1 MLRGL
6 YRFYLYVVFMAM
18 LLFATS
24 GVIQLLTVLL
34 QSLFKDQY
42 NTPSSAGLVQA
53 LVFGIVSL
61 ITAALFGGLHYWL
74 IRRDMRNDPEAGN
87 SAVRAFFLNAVE
99 IISLPLAVGS
109 GAFTISNF
117 GQQNGGG
124 VSSGA
129 AFTIAYLGL
138 WALLEW
144 ERRRVQA
151 SSGAALV
158 FQRLHLYGTQLIL
171 LFILTFSWLQ
181 TVGQLVDSVF
191 FGGAGTTAI
200 CGGGS
205 GCHGPALASV
215 IANVVSTLWVVLFWS
230 GYSWLSRADTAS
242 VLRSVFHFIGY
253 GYGTIAML
261 VGIYRGV
268 TLLFSLLIFKE
279 NLSANSISGPFAE
292 YDVVSPLSLGIFV
305 AATYVFW
312 LRHAAKH
319 PEERVSV
326 FLTELSVAA
335 ALFGVTFWSG
345 CGMLLLNILEKV
357 FPSTTP
363 VTPENWA
370 TSIAFVIAGVAYIPL
385 GLLLRQRSAQAA
397 FLAPLRGF
405 TFALLGG
412 GILAAAI
419 GGATALYAY
428 GTAALGSPLDN
439 WLHVAHTGIAALTIG
454 VLIVG
459 IYLWTSIR
467 EGFLG
472 SRVKQHVTEV
482 TSSTT
487 ATTKEVEIHAAALA
501 TIDADTTTNSP
512 TQEACVTQM
521 RQAAAAV
528 AGTPAVEEIVD
539 ELVAGKISRDEAVSR
554 NFVHKYSL
562 PSFEKAR
569 FS

>member
-6 YRFYLYVVFMAM
+6 YRFYLYVVFIAM
-18 LLFATS
+18 LLFATF
-24 GVIQLLTVLL
+24 GVIQLLTALL

-42 NTPSSAGLVQA
+42 TTPGSASLVQA

-99 IISLPLAVGS
+99 IISLPLAVGT
-109 GAFTISNF
+109 GAFTISTF
-117 GQQNGGG
+117 GQQNVG
-124 VSSGA
+124 VSSGT
-129 AFTIAYLGL
+129 AFTLAFLGL

-158 FQRLHLYGTQLIL
+158 LQRLHLYGTQLIL

-181 TVGQLVDSVF
+181 TVGQLVDSLF
-191 FGGAGTTAI
+191 FGGAGTTAA
-200 CGGGS
+200 CSGGF
-205 GCHGPALASV
+205 GCHGASLASV

-230 GYSWLSRADTAS
+230 GYSWLSRADTVS
-242 VLRSVFHFIGY
+242 VLRSVFRFIGY
-253 GYGTIAML
+253 GYGTIAVL
-261 VGIYRGV
+261 VGIYRGI
-268 TLLFSLLIFKE
+268 TLLFSLLIFKDT
-279 NLSANSISGPFAE
+279 LPANSISGPFAE

-312 LRHAAKH
+312 LRNAAKL

-345 CGMLLLNILEKV
+345 CGLILQYLLENT

-363 VTPENWA
+363 VTSENWT
-370 TSIAFVIAGVAYIPL
+370 TSIAFIITGVAYIPL
-385 GLLLRQRSAQAA
+385 GLLLRHRSAQAA

-405 TFALLGG
+405 TFTLLGS
-412 GILAAAI
+412 GILATAI
-419 GGATALYAY
+419 GGATALYAF

-439 WLHVAHTGIAALTIG
+439 WLNVAHTGIAALTIG
-454 VLIVG
+454 VLIIG

-472 SRVKQHVTEV
+472 SRVKQQRTEV

-487 ATTKEVEIHAAALA
+487 ATKEEEIHSAALA
-501 TIDADTTTNSP
+501 TIDADSTANSP
-512 TQEACVTQM
+512 TQEARMTQM
-521 RQAAAAV
+521 KQAAMAV
-528 AGTPAVEEIVD
+528 AGAPTVEEIVD
-539 ELVAGKISRDEAVSR
+539 KLLAGKISRDEAVGR
-554 NFVHKYSL
+554 IERLV
-562 PSFEKAR
+562 R
-569 FS
+569 

>member
-18 LLFATS
+18 LLFATF

-42 NTPSSAGLVQA
+42 NTPSSASLVQA

-74 IRRDMRNDPEAGN
+74 IRRDMRDDPEAGN

-99 IISLPLAVGS
+99 MISLPSAVGS

-117 GQQNGGG
+117 GQQNVGGI
-124 VSSGA
+124 SSGA
-129 AFTIAYLGL
+129 AFTIAFLGL

-191 FGGAGTTAI
+191 FGGAGITAA
-200 CGGGS
+200 CGGGA

-215 IANVVSTLWVVLFWS
+215 IANVASTLWVVLFWS
-230 GYSWLSRADTAS
+230 GYSWLGRADTAS

-253 GYGTIAML
+253 GYGTIVVL
-261 VGIYRGV
+261 VGMYRGV
-268 TLLFSLLIFKE
+268 TLLFSLLIFKDT
-279 NLSANSISGPFAE
+279 LPANSISGSFAE

-312 LRHAAKH
+312 LRNAAAKQS
-319 PEERVSV
+319 EQRVSV

-345 CGMLLLNILEKV
+345 CGLILLYILENT

-363 VTPENWA
+363 VTSENWA

-385 GLLLRQRSAQAA
+385 GLLLRLRSTQAA

-405 TFALLGG
+405 TFVLLGG

-439 WLHVAHTGIAALTIG
+439 WLNVAHTGIAALTIG

-472 SRVKQHVTEV
+472 SRVKQQATEV

-487 ATTKEVEIHAAALA
+487 ATKEEEIHSAALA
-501 TIDADTTTNSP
+501 TIDADTTANSP
-512 TQEACVTQM
+512 TQEARVTQM
-521 RQAAAAV
+521 RQAATAV
-528 AGTPAVEEIVD
+528 SGAPSVEKIVD
-539 ELVAGKISRDEAVSR
+539 ELLAGKISRDEAVSR
-554 NFVHKYSL
+554 IERLV
-562 PSFEKAR
+562 R
-569 FS
+569 

>member
-18 LLFATS
+18 LLFATF

-42 NTPSSAGLVQA
+42 NTPSSASLVQA

-74 IRRDMRNDPEAGN
+74 IRRDMRDDPEAGN

-99 IISLPLAVGS
+99 MISLPSAVGS

-117 GQQNGGG
+117 GQQNVGGI
-124 VSSGA
+124 SSGA
-129 AFTIAYLGL
+129 AFTIAFLGL

-191 FGGAGTTAI
+191 FGGAGTTAA
-200 CGGGS
+200 CGGGA

-215 IANVVSTLWVVLFWS
+215 ITNVASTLWVVLFWS
-230 GYSWLSRADTAS
+230 GYSWLGRADTAS

-253 GYGTIAML
+253 GYGTIVVL
-261 VGIYRGV
+261 VGMYRGV
-268 TLLFSLLIFKE
+268 TLLFSLLIFKDT
-279 NLSANSISGPFAE
+279 LPANSISGPFAE

-312 LRHAAKH
+312 LRNAAAKQS
-319 PEERVSV
+319 EQRVSV

-345 CGMLLLNILEKV
+345 CGLILLYILEHT

-363 VTPENWA
+363 VTSENWA

-385 GLLLRQRSAQAA
+385 GLLLRLRSTQAA

-405 TFALLGG
+405 TFVLLGG

-439 WLHVAHTGIAALTIG
+439 WLNVAHTGIAALTIG

-472 SRVKQHVTEV
+472 SRVKQQATEV

-487 ATTKEVEIHAAALA
+487 ATKEEEIHSAALA
-501 TIDADTTTNSP
+501 TIDADTTANSP
-512 TQEACVTQM
+512 TQEARVTQM
-521 RQAAAAV
+521 RQAATAV
-528 AGTPAVEEIVD
+528 SGAPSVEKIVD
-539 ELVAGKISRDEAVSR
+539 ELLAGKISRDEAVSR
-554 NFVHKYSL
+554 IERLV
-562 PSFEKAR
+562 R
-569 FS
+569 